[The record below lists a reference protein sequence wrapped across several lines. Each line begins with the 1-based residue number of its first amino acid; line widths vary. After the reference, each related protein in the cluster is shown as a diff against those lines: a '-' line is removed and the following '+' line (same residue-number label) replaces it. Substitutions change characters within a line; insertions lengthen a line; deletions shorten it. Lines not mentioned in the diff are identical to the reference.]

1 MREDKLV
8 NELSYPLVL
17 DVSSPTVQTG
27 IALSG
32 GWDKLTSSQN
42 QPMDGL
48 FQCIEQLNIDLNKID
63 SLFFCACPGSTLGL
77 RLALAFVKTVQ
88 WKIGSKLKLFSY
100 NALDLACKMT
110 DAPPLFVQAPFRM
123 GWRLV
128 RSSADKQAIGK
139 KRFLKVR
146 KH

>member
-63 SLFFCACPGSTLGL
+63 SLFFCAGPGSTLGL

-88 WKIGSKLKLFSY
+88 WK
-100 NALDLACKMT
+100 N
-110 DAPPLFVQAPFRM
+110 
-123 GWRLV
+123 
-128 RSSADKQAIGK
+128 
-139 KRFLKVR
+139 RF
-146 KH
+146 